1 MRGFAMGWGIRILII
16 ALIGGGAL
24 IFRDRLSSDA
34 GSLKVGDC
42 YDDPAAVTEIRD
54 VQHHPCT
61 EGHTAEVV
69 FVGKMT
75 GEDAVYPADSVVE
88 AWVSAN
94 CVPAWNAY
102 TGKSIDTETV
112 LGLGYYQPTDKGW
125 GKGDRDIICY
135 AGRVDGA
142 PMTATLRIA
151 Q

>member
-102 TGKSIDTETV
+102 TGKNIDTETL

-125 GKGDRDIICY
+125 AKGDRDIICY
-135 AGRVDGA
+135 AGRVDGT
-142 PMTATLRIA
+142 PMTATLKVT